1 MAHSLMT
8 NSGFRLRLLAVMIGS
23 ATTLP
28 LLASAATP
36 SAGETHTAS
45 TAGNPSTTNPKE
57 ESTLIVEA
65 DVDDQF
71 NSGGDQLVPAW
82 LDGQVANGG
91 RVGMLG
97 EQDARNVPFNVI
109 GYTTKMI
116 QDQQAITLKEVMA
129 NDASVQNVQGYG
141 NFAETYR
148 IRGFDLD
155 GDDMTLGGLSGVLP
169 RQVVSTQMIERV
181 EVFKGANALV
191 NGSASSGV
199 GGMIN
204 LEPKHAEDAPLTRV
218 GVDYT
223 SSSQIGTTLDA
234 GRRFGDNNEWGA
246 RVNLLH
252 REGDSAVDNE
262 KRRTTLASLGL
273 DYRGEKLRTSL
284 DFGYQKQTFHGGR
297 LGVNISGVDFIPEV
311 PRATSN
317 YSQNWVYS
325 DLESEFG
332 MARAEYD
339 LAENWT
345 AYGALGGQHSHETG
359 VYATPKLTAEDGS
372 ATLGHMYT
380 NKIVDAFSGMG
391 GVRGKFDI
399 GVVSH
404 SVNLGYA
411 AQTKREKT
419 AYGMALADGAKATN
433 IYNPA
438 AITPPVN
445 TFFGGDIDDPR
456 PTSRIRSQGIL
467 LSDTLGFLDDKVLL
481 TVGARHQKVVV
492 RNYAYGT
499 VAEDTK
505 ARFTESRW
513 TPGYGLVIKPW
524 ESVSLYAN
532 HIEALQPG
540 ETAPKDAVNVGQ
552 VSGIALSKQN
562 EIGVKFDSGRVGG
575 TLALFDIKKPI
586 GMVDPQTTVFGMYG
600 EQRNRG
606 VELNVF
612 GEPVY
617 GVRLNGSATWLD
629 PKMSKTQDG
638 SNDGKNAVGV
648 ANFYTVLSA
657 EYDIKPV
664 EGLTALARLTH
675 SGSQYADA
683 GNTKKL
689 DSYTTMDLG
698 VRYRMRVEQNDLT
711 WRLAV
716 ENITNE
722 KYWSGVESN
731 GTYIY
736 QGDPRKLKLSL
747 SYDF

>member
-1 MAHSLMT
+1 M
-8 NSGFRLRLLAVMIGS
+8 
-23 ATTLP
+23 
-28 LLASAATP
+28 ATP
-36 SAGETHTAS
+36 SSHQNGFKLTLLAALIGAATAPTWAANS
-45 TAGNPSTTNPKE
+45 DGTAAKKAENPEDTITVVATPDEIFK
-57 ESTLIVEA
+57 A
-65 DVDDQF
+65 
-71 NSGGDQLVPAW
+71 GGDQLVPAY

-91 RVGMLG
+91 RLGMLG
-97 EQDARNVPFNVI
+97 EQEAKNVPFNVI
-109 GYTTKMI
+109 GYTSKMI
-116 QDQQAITLKEVMA
+116 QDQQATTLKDVVA

-155 GDDMTLGGLSGVLP
+155 GDDMTLGGLPGVMP
-169 RQVVSTQMIERV
+169 RQVVSTQMIDRV
-181 EVFKGANALV
+181 EVFKGSNALI

-204 LEPKHAEDAPLTRV
+204 LEPKHAEEIPLTRL

-223 SSSQIGTTLDA
+223 SSSQVGTTLDT
-234 GRRFGDNNEWGA
+234 GRRFGDNNQWGV
-246 RVNLLH
+246 RVNLMH
-252 REGDSAVDNE
+252 REGETAVDNE
-262 KRRTTLASLGL
+262 KRRATLASLGL

-284 DFGYQKQTFHGGR
+284 DLGYQKQAYHGGK

-317 YSQNWVYS
+317 YSQDWVYS

-339 LAENWT
+339 ITPEWT
-345 AYGALGGQHSHETG
+345 IYGATGGQHSHETG
-359 VYATPKLTAEDGS
+359 AYASPKLTDADGS
-372 ATLGHMYT
+372 ATIGRMDT
-380 NKIVDAFSGMG
+380 NKIVDAFSCMAGI
-391 GVRGKFDI
+391 RGKFDT

-404 SVNLGYA
+404 SVNVGYA

-419 AYGMALADGAKATN
+419 AYGMALTPSATN
-433 IYNPA
+433 IYDTTAVA
-438 AITPPVN
+438 APTN
-445 TFFGGDIDDPR
+445 TFFGGDLDDPR
-456 PTSRIRSQGIL
+456 PTSRIRTEGLL
-467 LSDTLGFLDDKVLL
+467 LSDTLGFVDDKILL

-499 VAEDTK
+499 AAEDTD
-505 ARFTESRW
+505 ARFTQSRW
-513 TPGYGLVIKPW
+513 TPGYGLVVKPW
-524 ESVSLYAN
+524 ETVSFYAN

-540 ETAPKDAVNVGQ
+540 ETASTGAVNVGQ
-552 VSGIALSKQN
+552 VTGISLSKQN
-562 EIGVKFDSGRVGG
+562 EIGMKVDYGNIGG
-575 TLALFDIKKPI
+575 SLALFEIKKPKGI
-586 GMVDPQTTVFGMYG
+586 INQQTNVFGLYG

-612 GEPVY
+612 GEPLY

-629 PKMSKTQDG
+629 PEMSKTEEG
-638 SNDGKNAVGV
+638 TYDGKKAVGV

-675 SGSQYADA
+675 SGSQYANEA
-683 GNTKKL
+683 NTKKL
-689 DSYTTMDLG
+689 DSYTTLDLG
-698 VRYRMRVEQNDLT
+698 MRYRMKMQQNELT

-716 ENITNE
+716 ENVTNE
-722 KYWSGVESN
+722 KYWSGVESY

-736 QGDPRKLKLSL
+736 QGDPRELKLSL